1 MSKKNFALLGLGGYI
16 APRHLKA
23 IKETGNNLVAAMD
36 SSDSVGVIDSF
47 FEDVDFFTEFE
58 RFDRHVD
65 KLRQQKHKKL
75 DFVSI
80 CTPNYLHDSHIRF
93 GLRNDANVICEK
105 PIVLNERNIDGLLEV
120 QERHL
125 GKIYTILQLREHQ
138 AVLDLKDKV
147 DNTPF
152 SAKHN
157 IDLHYITP
165 RGKWY
170 DYSWK
175 GDIEKSGGVATNIG
189 VHFFD
194 MLTWIFGKP
203 EYAELHLNDPKHKM
217 AGFLSLEKANVR
229 WYLSVDRN
237 DLSRLEKDTTKAY
250 RALSVNGEEF
260 DFSQGFTD
268 LHTKVYQ
275 SILNGKGYTIED
287 TRNAIALVEKL
298 RYMQPTKPFNTNQ
311 YHPVTKAI
319 RGF

>member
-1 MSKKNFALLGLGGYI
+1 MAKKNFALLGLGGYI

-23 IKETGNNLVAAMD
+23 IKETGNELLAAMD
-36 SSDSVGVIDSF
+36 TSDSVGVIDSY

-65 KLRQQKHKKL
+65 KLRQEKNKKI

-93 GLRNDANVICEK
+93 GLRNDADVICEK
-105 PIVLNERNIDGLLEV
+105 PIVLNEKNIDGLLEV
-120 QERHL
+120 QDRYP
-125 GKIYTILQLREHQ
+125 GTIYTILQLREHQ
-138 AVLDLKDKV
+138 AILDLKKKV
-147 DNTPF
+147 D
-152 SAKHN
+152 SKSSVQKHN

-237 DLSRLEKDTTKAY
+237 DLKTLGKHTTKAY
-250 RALSVNGEEF
+250 RALSINNEEF
-260 DFSQGFTD
+260 DFSKGFTD

-287 TRNAIALVEKL
+287 TRNAISLVEKL
-298 RYMQPTKPFNTNQ
+298 RFMPEQKAFDNNQ
-311 YHPVTKAI
+311 YHPVTKKI
-319 RGF
+319 KCY

>member
-1 MSKKNFALLGLGGYI
+1 MAKKNFALLGLGGYI

-23 IKETGNNLVAAMD
+23 IKETGNELLAAMD
-36 SSDSVGVIDSF
+36 TSDSVGVIDSY

-65 KLRQQKHKKL
+65 KLRQEKNKKI

-93 GLRNDANVICEK
+93 GLRNDADVICEK
-105 PIVLNERNIDGLLEV
+105 PIVLNEKNIDGLLEV
-120 QERHL
+120 QDRYP
-125 GKIYTILQLREHQ
+125 GTIYTILQLREHQ
-138 AVLDLKDKV
+138 AILDLKKKV
-147 DNTPF
+147 D
-152 SAKHN
+152 SKSSVQKHN

-237 DLSRLEKDTTKAY
+237 DLKTLGKNTTKAY
-250 RALSVNGEEF
+250 RALSVNNEEF
-260 DFSQGFTD
+260 DFSKGFTD

-287 TRNAIALVEKL
+287 TRNAISLVEKL
-298 RYMQPTKPFNTNQ
+298 RFMPEQKAFDNNQ
-311 YHPVTKAI
+311 YHPVTKKI
-319 RGF
+319 KCY